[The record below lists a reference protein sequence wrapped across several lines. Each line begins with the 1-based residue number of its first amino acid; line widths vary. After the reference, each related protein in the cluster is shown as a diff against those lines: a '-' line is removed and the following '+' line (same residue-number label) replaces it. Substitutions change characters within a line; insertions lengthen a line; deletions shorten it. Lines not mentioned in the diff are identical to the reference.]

1 MRWRTLKANRG
12 IDLDLESSLDDPESY
27 RLLARGDTR
36 RVSARWRPD
45 ALAAQAHGPE
55 EFEHI
60 SAVLALYR
68 PGRWVRTRTNYA
80 LRKNGKQEIE
90 PIHP

>member
-1 MRWRTLKANRG
+1 MFQLDGGPMRSLLK
-12 IDLDLESSLDDPESY
+12 LME
-27 RLLARGDTR
+27 
-36 RVSARWRPD
+36 
-45 ALAAQAHGPE
+45 PE

-68 PGRWVRTRTNYA
+68 PGPMGANSHTNYA

-90 PIHP
+90 PIHPCLLYTSRCV